1 MLTTLA
7 QDMRDPNIIS
17 QEERSNCY
25 NFKGISLLTIWHQQN
40 ICSSYPDLKLA
51 VYIYTIY
58 PEFILSERLTIDII
72 LSTTAPGEI
81 QRTAYALYISFVNL
95 TKAVDL
101 VSRKLTAAYK
111 DEGKFKIFYLQK

>member
-1 MLTTLA
+1 MHTRILL
-7 QDMRDPNIIS
+7 II
-17 QEERSNCY
+17 R
-25 NFKGISLLTIWHQQN
+25 L
-40 ICSSYPDLKLA
+40 
-51 VYIYTIY
+51 YIYTIY